1 MWRLSKLYTRTQARI
16 AETCNFFRQ
25 CCLLT
30 SIECDISTLP
40 GETTLNRAIEVP
52 MRIKCLLAI
61 TGALLLLLLI
71 ATLAYAYIEVVS

>member
-1 MWRLSKLYTRTQARI
+1 
-16 AETCNFFRQ
+16 
-25 CCLLT
+25 
-30 SIECDISTLP
+30 
-40 GETTLNRAIEVP
+40 